1 MSPAGGSLTAMRRA
15 VLKRFAT
22 RRFEP
27 VPPRLPASE
36 RFQDCFSLYPGPT
49 EALRLETLS
58 SIGGESNGPTPAK
71 RFGFPSYLAGPAARA
86 IGGGSALFSAAQAHF
101 PTAAKATKRF
111 TASAHFD
118 EALRF
123 GRSFLPK
130 EALPLLDSIRSASPL
145 DCWNE
150 ALQRSERHRRA
161 ATASAGAGPF
171 ISISPAEC
179 CCAAGS
185 CRGVAIH

>member
-1 MSPAGGSLTAMRRA
+1 MSLAGGSLTAMRRA

-71 RFGFPSYLAGPAARA
+71 RFGFPSYLAGPAAGA

-101 PTAAKATKRF
+101 LTAAKATKRF

-118 EALRF
+118 EALRY
-123 GRSFLPK
+123 GLS
-130 EALPLLDSIRSASPL
+130 DRSAFGSNGLFFRRKRSPFL
-145 DCWNE
+145 IQSE

-179 CCAAGS
+179 CCAA
-185 CRGVAIH
+185 IH